1 MKTLATL
8 VQLTALAACFAAY
21 VSMSGEVQLTGMRR
35 AMQIAGGALG
45 QATVTIQAA
54 AVEASAG

>member
-21 VSMSGEVQLTGMRR
+21 VSMTGEVQLTGMRR
-35 AMQIAGGALG
+35 AMQIAAGSSG
-45 QATVTIQAA
+45 QAVVATQAA
-54 AVEASAG
+54 AVQASAG

>member
-8 VQLTALAACFAAY
+8 IQLVALAACFAAY
-21 VSMSGEVQLTGMRR
+21 VSADGEVQLTGMRR
-35 AMQIAGGALG
+35 AMQIAAGSSG

-54 AVEASAG
+54 PVEATAG